1 MNRGEKVTDLER
13 EHVLLEE
20 QVGAADDRAVYAVLG
35 AAWYAWEL
43 VYPLCERVVL
53 RESLQ

>member
-20 QVGAADDRAVYAVLG
+20 QVGTADNCAVYAVLG
-35 AAWYAWEL
+35 APWHAWEL
-43 VYPLCERVVL
+43 VYPLGERVVL
-53 RESLQ
+53 RERLQ

>member
-43 VYPLCERVVL
+43 VYPLCECVVL
-53 RESLQ
+53 RERLQ